1 MSAQASFLSAYA
13 HPHLPVLSLIGEVSP
28 VIQIHLLA
36 AVAAFVIGAVQIF
49 GPKGT
54 GMHRILGWTWI
65 IFMVVVA
72 GSSFFIRIIN
82 HGSFSFIHIL
92 SGATLVAAPMI
103 VYAARKK
110 DIKAHKKRAT
120 RLYTG
125 ALIVAGLFT
134 FLPGRLMWQMFF
146 G

>member
-1 MSAQASFLSAYA
+1 MTLLDHYA
-13 HPHLPVLSLIGEVSP
+13 HPHLPNIALIGQVSP

-36 AVAAFVIGAVQIF
+36 ALAAFAIGAVQIF

-72 GSSFFIRIIN
+72 GSSFFIKIIN
-82 HGSFSFIHIL
+82 HGQFSLIHIL
-92 SGATLVAAPMI
+92 SGATLVAAPMV

-110 DIKAHKKRAT
+110 DIKAHKKYAT
-120 RLYTG
+120 HLYTG
-125 ALIVAGLFT
+125 ALLIAGLFT
-134 FLPGRLMWQMFF
+134 FLPGRLMWQMVF

>member
-1 MSAQASFLSAYA
+1 MSSFLSAYA
-13 HPHLPVLSLIGEVSP
+13 HPHLPVLSLIGQVSL

-54 GMHRILGWTWI
+54 GMHRVLGWTWI

-92 SGATLVAAPMI
+92 SGATLIAAPMI

-110 DIKAHKKRAT
+110 DIKAHKKHAT

>member
-1 MSAQASFLSAYA
+1 MSSQASFLSAYA

-72 GSSFFIRIIN
+72 GSSFFIKIIN

-92 SGATLVAAPMI
+92 SGATLIAAPMI
-103 VYAARKK
+103 VYTARKK
-110 DIKAHKKRAT
+110 DIKAHKKHAT

-125 ALIVAGLFT
+125 ALIIAGLFT